1 MPKESI
7 ALRMNQAD
15 LGQKSERELRALVT
29 ALFDALNALAAK
41 LDGASI
47 AGGNNAAEVAK
58 FITK

>member
-7 ALRMNQAD
+7 TLRMNQAD
-15 LGQKSERELRALVT
+15 LGQKSERELRALVN
-29 ALFDALNALAAK
+29 ALFDALNALAVK
-41 LDGASI
+41 LDGASV